1 MSERPILTM
10 RRARQLETVHRA
22 ITMGLAAAA
31 SHLSAFVGKEIIIE
45 APRLGLCAVE
55 QLVECALGSAFDLAP
70 ERDAES
76 VMTGIYLGVTGD
88 VEGHFLMLLSPDDAR
103 ALVAPLIAELDPPAE
118 KREELIHSAQGEVGN
133 ITASGLLN
141 ALADATKLRISPSC
155 PAVVTDMAG
164 AILEMPLLDI
174 AQIADEALYIETSI
188 TMDTFATTGAL
199 ALIPRPEGLDALIR
213 GLTAAEAR
221 EGKRK

>member
-88 VEGHFLMLLSPDDAR
+88 VEGHF
-103 ALVAPLIAELDPPAE
+103 
-118 KREELIHSAQGEVGN
+118 
-133 ITASGLLN
+133 
-141 ALADATKLRISPSC
+141 
-155 PAVVTDMAG
+155 
-164 AILEMPLLDI
+164 
-174 AQIADEALYIETSI
+174 
-188 TMDTFATTGAL
+188 
-199 ALIPRPEGLDALIR
+199 
-213 GLTAAEAR
+213 
-221 EGKRK
+221 